1 MLVAE
6 LVTVKYARTVNGE
19 RMYFGTFIDEEGN
32 WIDTVHFPQS
42 AIQYPF
48 TGKGVYK
55 LYGRVVEEYD
65 FICIEIQKMR
75 RLPMLDRESLDA
87 MEEAV

>member
-1 MLVAE
+1 M
-6 LVTVKYARTVNGE
+6 VTIKYARTVHGE

-32 WIDTVHFPQS
+32 WIDTVHFPPS
-42 AIQYPF
+42 AAQYPF

-65 FICIEIQKMR
+65 FVTIEIQKMR
-75 RLPMLDRESLDA
+75 RLPMVDRESLDA
-87 MEEAV
+87 MEAAV

>member
-1 MLVAE
+1 
-6 LVTVKYARTVNGE
+6 
-19 RMYFGTFIDEEGN
+19 
-32 WIDTVHFPQS
+32 VHFPQS